1 MAKSIGTLI
10 QSYIKANRARHNQY
24 ARRSK
29 MGKDKWT
36 KADQEKLD
44 TARLKKLKASK
55 ELRAYLKKN
64 GLCVVWGDMNQI
76 ISIETIER
84 RNKQRKA
91 WKKQQAKWAAERASR
106 LMDKLDI

>member
-1 MAKSIGTLI
+1 MARSIGALI
-10 QSYIKANRARHNQY
+10 QSYTKANRARHNQY

-44 TARLKKLKASK
+44 AARLKKLKVSK
-55 ELRAYLKKN
+55 ELRACLKKN

-76 ISIETIER
+76 LSIETIER
-84 RNKQRKA
+84 RNKRRKA
-91 WKKQQAKWAAERASR
+91 DKRQQAKFAAAIAARFT
-106 LMDKLDI
+106 DKLSI